1 MAIVHLAENKRH
13 KNGVGRVLC
22 WKNMPVPR
30 ILRDMYVNVC
40 IPTLKKIYRYMEG
53 NTNPGIYK
61 TGRGKVSS
69 EPLRLNGPGGPATS
83 ELSSFWATFVRHAP
97 GGGFFQ
103 PCGLSRTRGGPGSHH
118 NWKLSPLKIPSN
130 PVHPSFVALSSM
142 ATMLFL

>member
-1 MAIVHLAENKRH
+1 MAIVHLAESKRH

-22 WKNMPVPR
+22 WKNMPVPW

-40 IPTLKKIYRYMEG
+40 IQIYIYINKYMG
-53 NTNPGIYK
+53 NKNPGIFQK

-97 GGGFFQ
+97 GGGFF
-103 PCGLSRTRGGPGSHH
+103 
-118 NWKLSPLKIPSN
+118 
-130 PVHPSFVALSSM
+130 
-142 ATMLFL
+142 